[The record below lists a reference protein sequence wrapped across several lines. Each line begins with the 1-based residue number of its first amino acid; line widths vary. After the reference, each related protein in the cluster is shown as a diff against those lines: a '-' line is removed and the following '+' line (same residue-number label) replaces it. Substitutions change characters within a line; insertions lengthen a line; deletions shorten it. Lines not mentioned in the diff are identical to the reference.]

1 MSTIDRPRRWLYVVA
16 ALVGGGLLGIVI
28 FSLWTWRGIERV
40 VIVRPDAVD
49 LAAPESDPGA
59 DDTAI
64 PQFRLP
70 PVPSATDGVDTF
82 LLVGSDDR
90 SNLEDLDG
98 FGDFAG
104 ARADVLL
111 LLIRPRDQGKPAIVS
126 LPRDLWVSTPCGQER
141 INQALEGC
149 EGMNG
154 ESTLLVTVESLTG
167 LGVDHLGLVD
177 LAGFQEVVDDLGGY
191 EICLDNPVRD
201 QKAALDLPAG
211 CRMADGA
218 DTLSWLRSRTTEELT
233 DEGNW
238 VVMSGVSDLT
248 RNERQRQFLV
258 EMLSRLSDFTDPQDA
273 LSVAQTIA
281 PHVTVDSDLG
291 ITEAV
296 SLAWTMRGVGRS
308 IEEIEIPVADYTT
321 QAGAN
326 VLVATADIARMIAEV
341 VAVETVGQS
350 EAIINAG

>member
-1 MSTIDRPRRWLYVVA
+1 MVA
-16 ALVGGGLLGIVI
+16 ALVGGGLLGIALFV
-28 FSLWTWRGIERV
+28 FWTWRGIEQV
-40 VIVRPDAVD
+40 VIERPDTVN
-49 LAAPESDPGA
+49 LAAPQSDPSP

-90 SNLEDLDG
+90 SNLDDLDG
-98 FGDFAG
+98 FGDFEG

-111 LLIRPRDQGKPAIVS
+111 LLIRPRDQGNPAIVS

-141 INQALEGC
+141 INEALEGC

-191 EICLDNPVRD
+191 EICVENPVRD
-201 QKAALDLPAG
+201 EKAALDLPAG

-218 DTLSWLRSRTTEELT
+218 DTLAWLRSRTTEELT
-233 DEGNW
+233 DDGNW
-238 VVMSGVSDLT
+238 VLMSGVSDLT
-248 RNERQRQFLV
+248 RNERQREFLV
-258 EMLSRLSDFTDPQDA
+258 EMLSRLSDFTAPQDA
-273 LSVAQTIA
+273 LSMAQSIA
-281 PHVTVDSDLG
+281 PHVTVDSGLG
-291 ITEAV
+291 LTQAV
-296 SLAWTMRGVGRS
+296 SLAWTMRGLGKS

-321 QAGAN
+321 QGGAN

-341 VAVETVGQS
+341 VAVETVGQPKD
-350 EAIINAG
+350 IINAG